1 MNVVYSSSDSYAP
14 IAGVS
19 ICSLLKNNTDADEIN
34 IYMIDNNI
42 SAENKQRFENTYNSY
57 HALGK
62 NGVMDAKR
70 DKILAMPE
78 HKAYTRRR
86 SSKKQTLLETK

>member
-34 IYMIDNNI
+34 IYMID
-42 SAENKQRFENTYNSY
+42 KD
-57 HALGK
+57 L
-62 NGVMDAKR
+62 
-70 DKILAMPE
+70 KILL
-78 HKAYTRRR
+78 TN
-86 SSKKQTLLETK
+86 TKEILFLFLNLI